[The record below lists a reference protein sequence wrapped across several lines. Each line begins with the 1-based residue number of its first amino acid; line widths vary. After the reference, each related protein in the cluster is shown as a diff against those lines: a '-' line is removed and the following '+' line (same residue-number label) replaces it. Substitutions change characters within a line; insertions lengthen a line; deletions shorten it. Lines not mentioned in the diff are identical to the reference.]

1 MNQKKN
7 HFKFNDPKNIE
18 KITRIFFQQ
27 RRKMLKKPY
36 NQVFQNNLEIQKKL
50 NIDLN
55 KRPQNLDLD
64 TYYKLILE
72 YENLSS

>member
-1 MNQKKN
+1 MD
-7 HFKFNDPKNIE
+7 FKFNDPKNIE